1 MMTLLFGIKDVIWRS
16 FCFQNKDTITL
27 RQAFISIYILCKSD
41 EASFNILVTENI
53 KDFRRNFKTPK
64 FQSVAMATVA
74 TGYPQNTVSSRSSW
88 DKHILKIW

>member
-64 FQSVAMATVA
+64 FKSVALQKLSPDTPK
-74 TGYPQNTVSSRSSW
+74 T
-88 DKHILKIW
+88 

>member
-1 MMTLLFGIKDVIWRS
+1 MMTLLFGIKDVILQS

-64 FQSVAMATVA
+64 FKSVAMATVA
-74 TGYPQNTVSSRSSW
+74 LDTPKT
-88 DKHILKIW
+88 

>member
-41 EASFNILVTENI
+41 EASFNILVTEFKI
-53 KDFRRNFKTPK
+53 LEETLRPRNLKVLLWQQSPPDNPKT
-64 FQSVAMATVA
+64 
-74 TGYPQNTVSSRSSW
+74 
-88 DKHILKIW
+88 

>member
-1 MMTLLFGIKDVIWRS
+1 MMILLFGIKDVIWQS

-53 KDFRRNFKTPK
+53 KDLEETLRPRNLKVLSWQQLPPDTPK
-64 FQSVAMATVA
+64 T
-74 TGYPQNTVSSRSSW
+74 
-88 DKHILKIW
+88 